1 MTPSKRCGFSLLELL
16 VVIAVI
22 AIMAAL
28 AVSGFH
34 SITGANSITSSADR
48 IAAALDL
55 ARQSAMTKNKKIEV
69 RFYEAPALGWTND
82 FRAFQIF
89 EIGDSGSAT
98 PLTKSAALG
107 TPTIIARDT
116 GLSTLLLSEREK
128 TNWTTNDP
136 RISIPNAG
144 TGYVCR
150 YLQFR
155 PDGSTDLPVDGKWHL
170 TIVDAKA
177 PGSAAEPPANFA
189 CIWVEP
195 VSGAV
200 RVLRP

>member
-1 MTPSKRCGFSLLELL
+1 MASSKRCGFSLIELL

-28 AVSGFH
+28 TLTGFN

-69 RFYEAPALGWTND
+69 RFYESPASGWTND

-116 GLSTLLLSEREK
+116 GLSTLLDSARSK
-128 TNWTTNDP
+128 AWTTNDP
-136 RISIPNAG
+136 QVSIPSAG
-144 TGYVCR
+144 TSYACR

-155 PDGSTDLPVDGKWHL
+155 PDGSTDLAVDAKWHL
-170 TIVDAKA
+170 TVADAKT
-177 PGSAAEPPANFA
+177 PGSAAQPPTNFA